1 MDCLGIVLCNENRSW
16 KYKIGEKNNFWYYTD
31 WFIGILV
38 TAYYSSYIPG
48 KYTPLLYSN
57 SSRCLVIAHRSTKK
71 NTRPCGW
78 LWLWGLG
85 YRKEHE
91 IDGWRLILRKFLRKN
106 LEQTPHVP
114 QNQAKKMISYK
125 KNRCSRVPGYVPG
138 VCWIVLEKLPRFIPK
153 SCMLF
158 IPNLAHLFNKNEKPG
173 P

>member
-71 NTRPCGW
+71 KHSTLRVALALGS
-78 LWLWGLG
+78 GLQKG
-85 YRKEHE
+85 AWDWWVKTDSEK
-91 IDGWRLILRKFLRKN
+91 ILEKKPGTDPPRTPKSSEKNDFL
-106 LEQTPHVP
+106 Q
-114 QNQAKKMISYK
+114 KKQVLK
-125 KNRCSRVPGYVPG
+125 GPRVCSRG
-138 VCWIVLEKLPRFIPK
+138 
-153 SCMLF
+153 MLDCLREASQIHSKILHVIHSKF
-158 IPNLAHLFNKNEKPG
+158 G
-173 P
+173 PSLQ